1 MDKER
6 GKHCNF
12 SLYTLWAIEKKKQ
25 WPDSDI
31 CKVKESGCRRLK
43 KKKKVIKDNTKD
55 IILQDRRKAI

>member
-6 GKHCNF
+6 GDHCTF
-12 SLYTLWAIEKKKQ
+12 SLYTLWATEKKKQ

-31 CKVKESGCRRLK
+31 RKVKESGCRRL